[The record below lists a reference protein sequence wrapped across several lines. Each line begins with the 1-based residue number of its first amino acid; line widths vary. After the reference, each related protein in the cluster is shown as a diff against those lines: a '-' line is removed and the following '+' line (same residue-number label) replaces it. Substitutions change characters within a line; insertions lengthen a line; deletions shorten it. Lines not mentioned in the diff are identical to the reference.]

1 MKPALFGA
9 VLLLT
14 ITTMTESSIRQRVSS
29 SAQVKK
35 QSQPPSQAVK
45 QSLQGQKNGKDPGEQ
60 AERAE
65 NKVLMTL
72 LEVRKRF
79 QAKTA
84 AANATSADGVP
95 ARPEVSVKTAQPAT
109 AHQPDEDDNGAMNWE
124 KEDCVVCSEGLQ
136 SKVIGKIDCNSSH
149 IFCFDCIF
157 KWGATCEN
165 SCPLCKQEFA
175 NIDKLII
182 APEESTAGRR
192 LGSGLSA
199 EEQGGAFFH
208 ILGSRWKRISS
219 VTIEKRKQRVED
231 EDRGLEEGGCQL
243 CGAGGTLIMCDD
255 CDQAFCLGC
264 ANLTQ
269 DTVRER
275 DDCGVVAD
283 VGFKIPP
290 EQVPWFCQECEMASN
305 EETGG
310 GRRTRSMSEAA
321 IRRSARRLGR
331 NYGRGRRNSLG
342 GFVVDDGFNDIED
355 QEWIPDQEEAEA
367 SAERHQGNAGRVRVA
382 AALDGAGRD

>member
-14 ITTMTESSIRQRVSS
+14 ITTMTQSSIRPRFSS

-109 AHQPDEDDNGAMNWE
+109 AHQPDDDDKEAMNWE

-157 KWGATCEN
+157 KWGASCES
-165 SCPLCKQEFA
+165 SCPLCKQVRDEPKELPSLTKWQEFT

-192 LGSGLSA
+192 LGSGYGERSLP
-199 EEQGGAFFH
+199 
-208 ILGSRWKRISS
+208 KSS
-219 VTIEKRKQRVED
+219 
-231 EDRGLEEGGCQL
+231 
-243 CGAGGTLIMCDD
+243 
-255 CDQAFCLGC
+255 
-264 ANLTQ
+264 
-269 DTVRER
+269 
-275 DDCGVVAD
+275 
-283 VGFKIPP
+283 
-290 EQVPWFCQECEMASN
+290 
-305 EETGG
+305 
-310 GRRTRSMSEAA
+310 
-321 IRRSARRLGR
+321 
-331 NYGRGRRNSLG
+331 
-342 GFVVDDGFNDIED
+342 
-355 QEWIPDQEEAEA
+355 
-367 SAERHQGNAGRVRVA
+367 
-382 AALDGAGRD
+382 